1 MTSVS
6 SDDMAQP
13 DDMAG
18 SAERLSPEALSP
30 ERTPVADTS
39 DDAVDTA
46 EEEEGICGR
55 TEGCSPTPADE
66 PTPSSAEEGKPD
78 GGKKKGRLRQGLIN
92 FKRKL
97 FPRKKGSKLKEE
109 GKNGGQKSKSAS
121 NVLQEVEQDPAK
133 IERAMSVDSVY
144 PAEQNTNSHHG
155 MNVAQ
160 SLEALN
166 MVAGC
171 VGGQS

>member
-78 GGKKKGRLRQGLIN
+78 GMLETLVIVIVIK
-92 FKRKL
+92 
-97 FPRKKGSKLKEE
+97 
-109 GKNGGQKSKSAS
+109 
-121 NVLQEVEQDPAK
+121 NVL
-133 IERAMSVDSVY
+133 
-144 PAEQNTNSHHG
+144 
-155 MNVAQ
+155 
-160 SLEALN
+160 LN
-166 MVAGC
+166 YYYY
-171 VGGQS
+171 